1 MRKLF
6 RNKICI
12 IDIDMNT
19 SRTSAA
25 QRRRNGPPVPERGPT
40 TSIQS
45 SPAFSQPP
53 QIRTGTTGRLAG
65 QQASLAQQQQQQQQQ
80 INRNTMNKNAIN
92 KNAMNETKMS
102 IPQAITL
109 ITLRLG
115 RLENQMQHLDISS
128 MSGVD
133 NDVMENLL
141 QRIQDLE
148 QKVTES
154 SSIKQQFD
162 IIKPVVAN
170 VKNAS
175 TTASKEV
182 KDLKTNINMIKSEM
196 KSLQAVVSDLQLF
209 MNSECGEYDN
219 NDDNDNNVNL
229 NLNNANDIIELGQ
242 NIEYYPEELDLE
254 NENELDTEL
263 ENENEKVESINLK
276 EMVEQE
282 LNCDL

>member
-1 MRKLF
+1 
-6 RNKICI
+6 
-12 IDIDMNT
+12 MNT

-80 INRNTMNKNAIN
+80 QINRNAMNKNAIN

-115 RLENQMQHLDISS
+115 RLENQMQHLDSSS

-209 MNSECGEYDN
+209 MNSECGEYD
-219 NDDNDNNVNL
+219 DNDNNVNL

-254 NENELDTEL
+254 NENENELDSEL
-263 ENENEKVESINLK
+263 ENEKVESINLK